1 MFVSQTEWDMVLR
14 GLILSAVALTW
25 IVVLIRIV
33 GLRSLSKMTNFDF
46 VMTIALGSLV
56 ASASQST
63 DWRDFFQAMI
73 AMAALFATQV
83 TASRLRDESDTIDEA
98 LSNKPQLLMRDG
110 RILYDAL
117 EACRVAEED
126 LVAKLR
132 EANVLDFSEVR
143 AAVLETTG
151 DVSVLHGDKLND
163 EVLLNVRQQGVEKSP

>member
-1 MFVSQTEWDMVLR
+1 
-14 GLILSAVALTW
+14 
-25 IVVLIRIV
+25 
-33 GLRSLSKMTNFDF
+33 
-46 VMTIALGSLV
+46 
-56 ASASQST
+56 
-63 DWRDFFQAMI
+63 
-73 AMAALFATQV
+73 MAALFATQV